1 MSRRPA
7 ALAGSSLLILLV
19 VAHAIN
25 DSFSGMLAALLP
37 TFQVRFGVSEAV
49 LAALVGTLSFS
60 SSVMQPLFGAV
71 ADRLGRRAVGAGGVV
86 TSSALL
92 SLMGAVQSVW
102 LLFPLLLI
110 GGLGSAAFHPPW
122 ISIARDLNTRRKV
135 VTVGLCSAGGTVGLA
150 LGPLIIGY
158 FVMNDIL
165 TFSPILM
172 IPGVILGLMMFF
184 LIPRQER
191 APVNARPKLFDLE
204 LFKGPV
210 GVLCLA
216 GIFRSIA
223 WVTMSNAAGLWLV
236 QDRGVSTDSSVIF
249 WTLTTFSFFGGL
261 GGILAGML
269 ERRVSRGVLI
279 SGSML
284 LALVPLF
291 LLFGLPAGSFPYYLA
306 VALSGALINGGL
318 PLMVVS
324 AQDLAPHAMGTASGM
339 LMGLTWGTAG
349 LIYIG
354 IGALQEV
361 VGISAS
367 MALSF
372 TTLVPGALLAQ
383 WVLRRNA
390 QALSAAD

>member
-7 ALAGSSLLILLV
+7 ALTGSSLLILLV
-19 VAHAIN
+19 VAHATN

-71 ADRLGRRAVGAGGVV
+71 ADRLGRRAVGAAGVV

-110 GGLGSAAFHPPW
+110 GGLGSAAFHPSGT
-122 ISIARDLNTRRKV
+122 SIARNLNTRRKG
-135 VTVGLCSAGGTVGLA
+135 VTVGLFSAGGTVGLA

>member
-7 ALAGSSLLILLV
+7 ALTGSSLLILLV
-19 VAHAIN
+19 VAHATN

-71 ADRLGRRAVGAGGVV
+71 ADRLGRRAVGAAGVV
-86 TSSALL
+86 TSSGLL

-110 GGLGSAAFHPPW
+110 GGLGSAAFHPSGT
-122 ISIARDLNTRRKV
+122 SIARNLNTRRKG
-135 VTVGLCSAGGTVGLA
+135 VTGGLFSAGGTVGLA

-191 APVNARPKLFDLE
+191 APVHARPKLFDLE
-204 LFKGPV
+204 LFMGPV

-216 GIFRSIA
+216 GLFRSIA

-291 LLFGLPAGSFPYYLA
+291 LLFVLPAGSFPYYLA

>member
-7 ALAGSSLLILLV
+7 ALTGSSLLILLV
-19 VAHAIN
+19 VAHATN

-71 ADRLGRRAVGAGGVV
+71 ADRLGRRAVGAAGVV

-110 GGLGSAAFHPPW
+110 GGLGSAAFHPSGT
-122 ISIARDLNTRRKV
+122 SIARNLNTRRKG
-135 VTVGLCSAGGTVGLA
+135 VTVGLFSAGGTVGLA

-372 TTLVPGALLAQ
+372 TTLIPGALLAQ